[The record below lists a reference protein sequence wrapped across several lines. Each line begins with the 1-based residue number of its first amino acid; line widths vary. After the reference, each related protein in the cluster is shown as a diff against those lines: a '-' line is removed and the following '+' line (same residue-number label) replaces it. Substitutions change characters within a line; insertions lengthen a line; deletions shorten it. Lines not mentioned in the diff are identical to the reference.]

1 MTREEK
7 IALLKGT
14 TPQAALTREEK
25 IAILKGTAAAPAPA
39 PAPVAEPE
47 PEKAPL
53 DMLNTIRGGVQS
65 LSQGQ
70 TLNWGDSIA
79 GMGRAMVDPLIG
91 KLTGNEAAVEAMTGQ
106 AAPTGIT
113 EKNWDMYAEDER
125 ANLDQFR
132 KENPKTAFGLEL
144 GGGFASPVNFVAP
157 GSTGLG
163 KGASFAQRLRQGA
176 GRGIIEGAIAGAGNA
191 DENRLGGALMGGAIG
206 GALPFGVNVAVK
218 EPWRQLTKRRIVQD
232 LFEETRDEFGKI
244 VRKFKTPIHMTGEHS
259 TLVDLYRQVVG
270 RAWGGKQVLGAQE
283 APIIEAAKAGAEK
296 ATGKAKILART
307 LNKTKEEIGVDAR
320 RATAEIDLDA
330 KQAADKINAQYAE
343 DTATVSRQ
351 IADAEAAGDLEKV
364 AQLEAVGEMVDAG
377 VEKEAM
383 DLRALAATEAMPDD
397 ARLDILNGVD
407 GDDLLEG
414 PLDVNDPLAVNNR
427 LIDWWRKRGFAMV
440 KDKEFTWDEGLGN
453 SVAREF
459 GEDPGLAMALDDAP
473 GLIAAMEKRFGMSKA
488 MESLKSGAPSEEG
501 LMLFDE
507 FFKDST
513 LQINGDALMEMRNVF
528 AKAAN
533 RGGDKSFAYRRIRE
547 KFDSLIRRQLD
558 EGSVEAFDD
567 QLARWTKRLTYEEA
581 TAAANTTRG
590 LWTPEQ
596 YASASRKVA
605 GKEAASRGVSPLYGE
620 TNTALER
627 QAAAKAAGQR
637 ATTEATQQ
645 SSVLGKTRAAEK
657 QAREAAAQQ
666 RKAQALEGV
675 NEQQRLDKAL
685 AEAQTD
691 QRLRDLDLPGQ
702 NRAAGQAA
710 KAARDNAREIASRG
724 IPQKASG
731 LSALL
736 TTMLLAGGASAG
748 AVVGGPVGA
757 AIGLGVGSS
766 VGRGLA
772 QPGLQEAMA
781 GQLRSQQFMNQM
793 LEYLNENAVAPA
805 VQRTLTR
812 EFLVDNATED

>member
-1 MTREEK
+1 MTEAEGQDKLAKLDRLKKLQRLRE
-7 IALLKGT
+7 L
-14 TPQAALTREEK
+14 QAMKAQQSV
-25 IAILKGTAAAPAPA
+25 
-39 PAPVAEPE
+39 PVPE

-53 DMLNTIRGGVQS
+53 DALNTLRGGIQS

-70 TLNWGDSIA
+70 TLNWGDEIA

-106 AAPTGIT
+106 TAPAGIT

-132 KENPKTAFGLEL
+132 EDNKKTAFGLEL
-144 GGGFASPVNFVAP
+144 AGGFASPVNFIAP

-163 KGASFAQRLRQGA
+163 PGASFAQRLRQGA
-176 GRGIIEGAIAGAGNA
+176 GRGIIEGAVAGAGNA
-191 DENRLGGALMGGAIG
+191 DENRLGGATMGAALG
-206 GALPFGVNVAVK
+206 GVLPVGINVAVK

-232 LFEETRDEFGKI
+232 LFEETVDEFGNV
-244 VRKFKTPIHMTGEHS
+244 VRKLKTPIHMTGEHS

-307 LNKTKEEIGVDAR
+307 LNKTKKEIGVDAK
-320 RATAEIDLDA
+320 RAAAEIDLDA
-330 KQAADKINAQYAE
+330 KQASEKIDAQYAE
-343 DTATVSRQ
+343 DMATVNRQ

-397 ARLDILNGVD
+397 ARRDIINGVD

-427 LIDWWRKRGFAMV
+427 LIDWWRKRGFSMV
-440 KDKEFTWDEGLGN
+440 KDKEFTWDEGLGA

-459 GEDPGLAMALDDAP
+459 NEDPGLAMALDDAP
-473 GLIAAMEKRFGMSKA
+473 GLIAAIERRFGMSKA
-488 MESLKSGAPSEEG
+488 MESLKGGAPSEEG

-513 LQINGDALMEMRNVF
+513 LKVDGDALMEMRNVF
-528 AKAAN
+528 AKAAS
-533 RGGDKSFAYRRIRE
+533 RGGDKSFAYRRIRD
-547 KFDSLIRRQLD
+547 KFDNLIRRQLD
-558 EGSVEAFDD
+558 EGSVEAFND
-567 QLARWTKRLTYEEA
+567 QLARWSKRLTYEEA

-596 YASASRKVA
+596 YASAAKKVT

-637 ATTEATQQ
+637 ATTEATEQ
-645 SSVLGKTRAAEK
+645 SSVLAKTRDAEK

-666 RKAQALEGV
+666 RKTQALEGV
-675 NEQQRLDKAL
+675 GEQQRLDKAL
-685 AEAQTD
+685 AEAQAD
-691 QRLRDLDLPGQ
+691 QRIRDLDLPGQ
-702 NRAAGQAA
+702 NLAAGNAARAA
-710 KAARDNAREIASRG
+710 RINAREVASRG

-731 LSALL
+731 LSSLL
-736 TTMLLAGGASAG
+736 TTLLLAGGGAG
-748 AVVGGPVGA
+748 LGGAVGGPVGA
-757 AIGLGVGSS
+757 AVGLGVGSS
-766 VGRGLA
+766 VARGLG
-772 QPGLQEAMA
+772 QPGMQEAMA
-781 GQLRSQQFMNQM
+781 GQLRSQQFMNQV
-793 LEYLNENAVAPA
+793 LDYVNENAITPA
-805 VQRTLTR
+805 AQRTLTR
-812 EFLVDNATED
+812 EFLIDNATED